1 MTDPQAAARR
11 RVGRGR
17 AAGVLLVLAGL
28 TAVVAV
34 PTWFTTTGTTA
45 LQGTVTV
52 DVSGSQVAPAI
63 LAAAVAILAA
73 VAAVGL
79 VGRAG
84 RWVVAVVVVA
94 CGVLVAA
101 TTLGVLADPVAAVT
115 PVVAAQ
121 TGVGALA
128 GPVETSVWPWLAVGA
143 GVLDVVAGVWFV
155 LASREWSGPS
165 QRHEAARSGTA
176 PTATVRDEKLDEKP
190 DERSDWDALSRGDDP
205 S

>member
-1 MTDPQAAARR
+1 M
-11 RVGRGR
+11 
-17 AAGVLLVLAGL
+17 LLVLAGL
-28 TAVVAV
+28 TAAVTV

-52 DVSGSQVAPAI
+52 EVTGSQAAPAV

-94 CGVLVAA
+94 CGLLVAA
-101 TTLGVLADPVAAVT
+101 ASLGVTADPVAAVT
-115 PVVAAQ
+115 PVVAAK
-121 TGVGALA
+121 TGVGTPA
-128 GPVETSVWPWLAVGA
+128 GPVVTSVWPWVAVGV
-143 GVLDVVAGVWFV
+143 GVLDAVAGVWFV
-155 LASREWSGPS
+155 RVSRAWSGPS
-165 QRHEAARSGTA
+165 RRHESAPVGTA
-176 PTATVRDEKLDEKP
+176 APSAAEP

>member
-1 MTDPQAAARR
+1 MTVPQPVDRR
-11 RVGRGR
+11 RPGRGR
-17 AAGVLLVLAGL
+17 AAGVLLVLAGV

-45 LQGTVTV
+45 LQGVVTV
-52 DVSGSQVAPAI
+52 EVTGTQAAPAV
-63 LAAAVAILAA
+63 LAAAVAVLAA

-79 VGRAG
+79 VGRVG

-101 TTLGVLADPVAAVT
+101 TALAVTADPVAAVT
-115 PVVAAQ
+115 PVVAAE
-121 TGVGALA
+121 TGVGTLA
-128 GPVETSVWPWLAVGA
+128 GPVVTSVWPWVAVGV

-155 LASREWSGPS
+155 RASRAWSGPS
-165 QRHEAARSGTA
+165 QRHEPAPGGAAAPPSG
-176 PTATVRDEKLDEKP
+176 EP

>member
-1 MTDPQAAARR
+1 VTAPQTADRR
-11 RVGRGR
+11 RPGRGR

-45 LQGTVTV
+45 LQGTVQV
-52 DVSGSQVAPAI
+52 DVTGSQVAPAV

-94 CGVLVAA
+94 CGVLVVA
-101 TTLGVLADPVAAVT
+101 TTLGVTADPVAAVT
-115 PVVAAQ
+115 PVVAAR
-121 TGVGALA
+121 TGVGTLA
-128 GPVETSVWPWLAVGA
+128 GPVATTPWPWLAVGA
-143 GVLDVVAGVWFV
+143 GVLDAVAGVWFV
-155 LASREWSGPS
+155 RASRGWSGPS
-165 QRHEAARSGTA
+165 QRHEAARGSTA
-176 PTATVRDEKLDEKP
+176 PAVASEP

>member
-1 MTDPQAAARR
+1 VTVPQTADRR
-11 RVGRGR
+11 RSGRGR
-17 AAGVLLVLAGL
+17 AAGLLLVLAGL

-52 DVSGSQVAPAI
+52 EVSGSQAAPAV

-73 VAAVGL
+73 AAAVGL

-84 RWVVAVVVVA
+84 RWVVAAVVVA
-94 CGVLVAA
+94 CGVLVVA
-101 TTLGVLADPVAAVT
+101 TTLGATTDPVAAVT
-115 PVVAAQ
+115 PVVAAE
-121 TGVGALA
+121 TGVGTLA
-128 GPVETSVWPWLAVGA
+128 GPVTTTLWPWLAVGTGILDALA
-143 GVLDVVAGVWFV
+143 GIWFV
-155 LASREWSGPS
+155 RASRAWSGPS
-165 QRHEAARSGTA
+165 QRHEVAPGSRAAESA
-176 PTATVRDEKLDEKP
+176 AVSDEKP

>member
-1 MTDPQAAARR
+1 M
-11 RVGRGR
+11 
-17 AAGVLLVLAGL
+17 LLVLAGL

-45 LQGTVTV
+45 LQGVVTV
-52 DVSGSQVAPAI
+52 EVTGTQAAPAV

-79 VGRAG
+79 VGRVG

-101 TTLGVLADPVAAVT
+101 AALGATSDPVAAVT
-115 PVVAAQ
+115 PVVAAE
-121 TGVGALA
+121 TGVGTLA
-128 GPVETSVWPWLAVGA
+128 GPVVTSVWPWVAVGVGIVDALA
-143 GVLDVVAGVWFV
+143 GAWF
-155 LASREWSGPS
+155 LRTSRAWSGPS
-165 QRHEAARSGTA
+165 QRHEPAGTGSNS
-176 PTATVRDEKLDEKP
+176 PTTVEP

>member
-1 MTDPQAAARR
+1 ML
-11 RVGRGR
+11 
-17 AAGVLLVLAGL
+17 AGV

-45 LQGTVTV
+45 LQGTVPV
-52 DVSGSQVAPAI
+52 EVAGSQVAPAV

-79 VGRAG
+79 VGRVG

-94 CGVLVAA
+94 CGVLVVA
-101 TTLGVLADPVAAVT
+101 TTLGVTADPVAAVT
-115 PVVAAQ
+115 PVVAAE
-121 TGVGALA
+121 TGVGTLA
-128 GPVETSVWPWLAVGA
+128 GPVDDDRLAVARRRCRGA
-143 GVLDVVAGVWFV
+143 RRGGRRSGSCVPRGRGRGRPGGTRQRAPSTAPPVAG
-155 LASREWSGPS
+155 E
-165 QRHEAARSGTA
+165 
-176 PTATVRDEKLDEKP
+176 P

>member
-1 MTDPQAAARR
+1 M
-11 RVGRGR
+11 
-17 AAGVLLVLAGL
+17 LLVLAGL

-45 LQGTVTV
+45 LRGVVTV
-52 DVSGSQVAPAI
+52 EVSGTQAAPAI

-101 TTLGVLADPVAAVT
+101 TSFGVTADPVAAVT
-115 PVVAAQ
+115 PVVAAE
-121 TGVGALA
+121 TGVGTLA
-128 GPVETSVWPWLAVGA
+128 GPVVTSAWPWVAVGV
-143 GVLDVVAGVWFV
+143 GVLDVLAGVWFV
-155 LASREWSGPS
+155 RASRAWSGPS
-165 QRHEAARSGTA
+165 QRHEPATAGTA
-176 PTATVRDEKLDEKP
+176 SPTAGEP

>member
-1 MTDPQAAARR
+1 MTEPVTRR
-11 RVGRGR
+11 RSGRGR
-17 AAGVLLVLAGL
+17 AAAVLLVLAGL
-28 TAVVAV
+28 TALVAV

-52 DVSGSQVAPAI
+52 QVAGSQVAPAI

-84 RWVVAVVVVA
+84 RWVVVLVVVA
-94 CGVLVAA
+94 CGVLVVG
-101 TTLGVLADPVAAVT
+101 TTVGVLADPATAVT

-121 TGVGALA
+121 TGVGQLA
-128 GPVETSVWPWLAVGA
+128 GPVSTTFWPWAAIGA
-143 GVLDVVAGVWFV
+143 GVLDVVAGVWV
-155 LASREWSGPS
+155 LLASRAWAGPS
-165 QRHEAARSGTA
+165 RRHETVAGTGAALGGGTSAGTSAA
-176 PTATVRDEKLDEKP
+176 PP
-190 DERSDWDALSRGDDP
+190 DERADWDALSRGDDP

>member
-1 MTDPQAAARR
+1 MTVQHSTGRR
-11 RVGRGR
+11 RPGRGR

-52 DVSGSQVAPAI
+52 EATGSQVAPAI

-79 VGRAG
+79 VGRVG

-94 CGVLVAA
+94 CGVLVVA
-101 TTLGVLADPVAAVT
+101 TTLGVTADPVAAVT
-115 PVVAAQ
+115 PVVAAE
-121 TGVGALA
+121 TGVGTLA
-128 GPVETSVWPWLAVGA
+128 GPVVTSVWPWAAVGV
-143 GVLDVVAGVWFV
+143 GILDVVAGAWFV
-155 LASREWSGPS
+155 RASRAWSGPS
-165 QRHEAARSGTA
+165 QRHEAAPAGPASSA
-176 PTATVRDEKLDEKP
+176 AAEP

>member
-1 MTDPQAAARR
+1 MTAPVPVAPARR
-11 RVGRGR
+11 AGRGR
-17 AAGVLLVLAGL
+17 AAGLLLVLTGL
-28 TAVVAV
+28 TALVAV

-45 LQGTVTV
+45 LQGTVTIR
-52 DVSGSQVAPAI
+52 VSGSQVAPAI

-84 RWVVAVVVVA
+84 RWVVAAVVVG
-94 CGVLVAA
+94 CGLLVVG
-101 TTLGVLADPVAAVT
+101 TTLGVTADPVAAVT

-121 TGVGALA
+121 TGVGRLA
-128 GPVETSVWPWLAVGA
+128 GPVSTSAWPWLATTV
-143 GVLDVVAGVWFV
+143 GVLDVLAAIWLVV
-155 LASREWSGPS
+155 ASRAWSRPS
-165 QRHEAARSGTA
+165 RRHETA
-176 PTATVRDEKLDEKP
+176 PAAGGPAAAP

>member
-1 MTDPQAAARR
+1 M
-11 RVGRGR
+11 
-17 AAGVLLVLAGL
+17 LLVLAGL
-28 TAVVAV
+28 TAVAAV

-52 DVSGSQVAPAI
+52 RVAGSEVAPAV

-94 CGVLVAA
+94 CGVLVVA
-101 TTLGVLADPVAAVT
+101 TTLGATADPVAAVT
-115 PVVAAQ
+115 PVVAEQ
-121 TGVGALA
+121 TGVGTLA
-128 GPVETSVWPWLAVGA
+128 GPVVTSVWPWVAVGA
-143 GVLDVVAGVWFV
+143 GVLDAVAGAWLVR
-155 LASREWSGPS
+155 ASRAWSGPS
-165 QRHEAARSGTA
+165 RRHEQAPAGGASSVAA
-176 PTATVRDEKLDEKP
+176 EP